1 MFLMISSRIYA
12 LLGSVKLLPRLSVL
26 EQSGLYMNLPFTV
39 LKYKSAK
46 NPENAHFASLQEWQR
61 EIRI

>member
-39 LKYKSAK
+39 LK
-46 NPENAHFASLQEWQR
+46 
-61 EIRI
+61 